1 MSHVFHQLYYHFVWT
16 THSREPLITKR
27 WRSQLLETLNDVRGS
42 NSCLLEKKLD
52 NTRQLN

>member
-42 NSCLLEKKLD
+42 NFMSFGKK
-52 NTRQLN
+52 T